1 MNVVQVNVIF
11 LKNGIEAKDG
21 LHYVGVCDDEHLE
34 EELNKLQKELGYSDE
49 KMENFVYVAREELNT
64 VGYYL

>member
-1 MNVVQVNVIF
+1 MVRN
-11 LKNGIEAKDG
+11 
-21 LHYVGVCDDEHLE
+21 VGVCDDEHLE